1 MGARPLALCRLVVQ
15 RAAVHVVL
23 GLGFGVLGAMGWAI
37 LFGVDNSGG
46 GPTRLASPEVLTPIA
61 IVLLGI
67 MALACALPIRR
78 AVRLDPVATL
88 RQD

>member
-1 MGARPLALCRLVVQ
+1 MGARPLALCRLVVH
-15 RAAVHVVL
+15 RAAWHVVL
-23 GLGFGVLGAMGWAI
+23 GLGFGVLGAMGWGI

-46 GPTRLASPEVLTPIA
+46 PTRLASPQVLTSIA

-67 MALACALPIRR
+67 MAVACALPIRR
-78 AVRLDPVATL
+78 AVRLDPVTTL